1 MNVRDLITRFRT
13 MANDKV
19 EPYFWS
25 DDEVLMWLNDAL
37 AEAAV
42 RGRLLHRFDVA
53 LPVVAGEHSFRLPEW
68 VFEVDCAVFERAGTR
83 VQLPLLSPEERRL
96 QKDDVDCAVLTDT
109 DLLLFPAAVYDG
121 TLWMSGYRLP
131 VPLVADDD
139 VPEILDFHHV
149 HLLQWVL
156 HQAFAVPDAEVFDAQ
171 RSAAAEF
178 EFTRYFGLRPDSDL
192 RRITREDVP
201 QSVKPFWV

>member
-1 MNVRDLITRFRT
+1 MTLAELIGRFRT
-13 MANDKV
+13 LANDKV

-25 DDEVLMWLNDAL
+25 DDEIAAWLNDAL
-37 AEAAV
+37 QEAAV
-42 RGRLLHRFDVA
+42 RGRLLHRFDAAVPVVLGQAVVA
-53 LPVVAGEHSFRLPEW
+53 LPER
-68 VFEVDCAVFERAGTR
+68 VFEVDCVVLERAGAR

-121 TLWMSGYRLP
+121 TLWVSGYRLP